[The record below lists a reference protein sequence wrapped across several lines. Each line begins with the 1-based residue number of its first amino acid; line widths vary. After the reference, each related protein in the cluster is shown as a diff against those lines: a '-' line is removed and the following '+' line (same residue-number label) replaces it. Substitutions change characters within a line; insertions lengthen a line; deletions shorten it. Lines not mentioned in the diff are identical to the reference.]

1 MAKGGQVAPP
11 SYYIKGGGVLPPP
24 REFTQLD
31 LSLLSSP
38 FSLSL
43 SLVWFPWFGAC
54 TQGLETWDI
63 GEVSTIRTSSCCWT
77 PGPDLFSS
85 AALLD
90 RSPGDV
96 VHTVCVRVL
105 RGAARVALIIAGA
118 PTRP

>member
-1 MAKGGQVAPP
+1 MGHLAHGVAGHHTSHGFSTTWKREAKWHTL
-11 SYYIKGGGVLPPP
+11 SHYIKGGGVLPPSH
-24 REFTQLD
+24 QLF
-31 LSLLSSP
+31 SSFLSSP

-43 SLVWFPWFGAC
+43 SLVWFPKFGAC

-63 GEVSTIRTSSCCWT
+63 GEVSTIRTTSCCWT
-77 PGPDLFSS
+77 PGLDLFSS

-105 RGAARVALIIAGA
+105 
-118 PTRP
+118 